1 MITIMLIFNNFKSYI
16 KNMSTL
22 CTSSYCQTTSTPR
35 WSTFPSSNSSHSI
48 FKKQPQLRRLPNSF
62 HKYYDMRIPY
72 VLESWYSSLSTERQ
86 VSLDF
91 APQRLETENSQ
102 PIRVWLPHSNKNLSL
117 PTVFHNKTHIPSL
130 L

>member
-1 MITIMLIFNNFKSYI
+1 MG
-16 KNMSTL
+16 TL
-22 CTSSYCQTTSTPR
+22 WTSSYCQTTSTPR
-35 WSTFPSSNSSHSI
+35 WSTFPSSNSSRSI
-48 FKKQPQLRRLPNSF
+48 FKVQPGLRRLPNSF
-62 HKYYDMRIPY
+62 HKYYDMRILWKWPCIPY

-91 APQRLETENSQ
+91 VPQWLETENSQ
-102 PIRVWLPHSNKNLSL
+102 PIRVWLPHSNKNFLP